1 MKNFHKNKRKGEMT
15 PPPHLNLTISS
26 LGVVSHHQHTKN
38 KENKIKNNRTP
49 LNNKITHIYKLTLPE
64 TCRNQPSNT
73 TNHNTTNKHNNTK
86 TVIIA
91 TNGSQQQPNF
101 ITR

>member
-1 MKNFHKNKRKGEMT
+1 MKNFHKKKKRGDDLT
-15 PPPHLNLTISS
+15 PTPKSHNVLIGSRESS
-26 LGVVSHHQHTKN
+26 PTHKN